1 MRKVNLDG
9 RAYAC
14 ATGETVLDALLRQGV
29 DVAYSCRRGTCHSC
43 LLRAEAG
50 RVPET
55 AQAGLRDSL
64 RSQGYFLACQC
75 RPRED
80 MALVRPEDGGLFR
93 RATVMER
100 EDLAPGI
107 AALRLALPD
116 GFTYSSG
123 QFVNLRRP
131 DGLVRSYSLTAPA
144 SRKDHLELHIARQA
158 GGRMSNWLLDCL
170 LPGDEIE
177 LAGPNGD
184 CVHVPGNHAQ
194 PILMIGTGTGLAPL
208 LGVVLDALDAGHSG
222 PIRLYHGSSRITAAA
237 GRKACIAASDS
248 PKSPVVTPILPISPA
263 YRAARPGRESG
274 RGGPTVSPFPTI
286 PILPA
291 GDYISAAGPRWFT
304 RRGKPRSSRAPAL
317 TESPGTRSRRP
328 LCPIPPIRMPRC
340 DVPEQRRQVL

>member
-1 MRKVNLDG
+1 M
-9 RAYAC
+9 
-14 ATGETVLDALLRQGV
+14 LDALLRQGV

-107 AALRLALPD
+107 AALRLAPPD
-116 GFTYSSG
+116 GFTYSPG

-144 SRKDHLELHIARQA
+144 ARKDHLELHIARQA

-170 LPGDEIE
+170 VPGDEIE

-184 CVHVPGNHAQ
+184 CVYMPGNHAQ

-208 LGVVLDALDAGHSG
+208 LGVVVEALDAGHGG
-222 PIRLYHGSSRITAAA
+222 PIRLYHGSSRPEGLYCRERFAE
-237 GRKACIAASDS
+237 IARRHANFTYIPCLS
-248 PKSPVVTPILPISPA
+248 
-263 YRAARPGRESG
+263 RCAARQGERQGRADSVAFSDHPDLTRWRLYLCGRAEMVHAARQTAFVQGAGLDRISG
-274 RGGPTVSPFPTI
+274 DAFETTA
-286 PILPA
+286 LPDTA
-291 GDYISAAGPRWFT
+291 NSDAT
-304 RRGKPRSSRAPAL
+304 LRRA
-317 TESPGTRSRRP
+317 
-328 LCPIPPIRMPRC
+328 
-340 DVPEQRRQVL
+340 